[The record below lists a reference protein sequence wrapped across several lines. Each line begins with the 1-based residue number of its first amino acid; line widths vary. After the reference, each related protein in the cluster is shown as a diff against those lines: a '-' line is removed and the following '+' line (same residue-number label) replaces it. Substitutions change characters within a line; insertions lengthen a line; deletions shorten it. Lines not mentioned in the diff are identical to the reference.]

1 MTEYYW
7 TPKRIKELKAR
18 GYKLHSSQESLIKK
32 GNRLTNKEK
41 YDKEI
46 DNEKIQSKTSRH
58 GDRSSR
64 DNTISKRTND

>member
-1 MTEYYW
+1 MSEYYW

-18 GYKLHSSQESLIKK
+18 GYKLHSSQDSLIKK

-41 YDKEI
+41 YGKEN
-46 DNEKIQSKTSRH
+46 DSEKIQNQTNRH
-58 GDRSSR
+58 GAGSSR